1 MLTYPA
7 IDPIIFTVGPLSV
20 RWYGVTYVIAFAAA
34 WLLGRHRAQRSG
46 SIWKPEQIDDLV
58 FYSAIGAIL
67 GGRLGWILF
76 YGIER
81 LREDPWVLFK
91 IWQGGMSFH
100 GGISGVLIATALLAR
115 RQGRRIADMFDFMA
129 PLPCIGILAVRIA
142 NFINGELWGKPTTV
156 PWGFRVDPAQ
166 LQPTQADEAFRLCAR
181 FDINPCVLQ
190 LHATQLYE
198 GLLEG
203 LLTFLILWT
212 FTAKPHPRWA
222 PTGLFLVCYGLAR
235 FAVEFVRVP
244 DENRG
249 YLLFGW
255 VTMGQI
261 LTSPMLIVGALLLVI
276 AYRRNEASGNFGQV
290 PEAPRAPA

>member
-7 IDPIIFTVGPLSV
+7 IDPIIFTLGPLSV

-34 WLLGRHRAQRSG
+34 WLLGRSRARRSG
-46 SIWKPEQIDDLV
+46 SIWKPEHVDDLV

-81 LREDPWVLFK
+81 VREDPWVLFK

-100 GGISGVLIATALLAR
+100 GGISGVLIATAILAR
-115 RQGRRIADMFDFMA
+115 RQGRRVVDMFDFMT
-129 PLPCIGILAVRIA
+129 PLPCIGILAVRVA

-166 LQPTQADEAFRLCAR
+166 LSTTQADEVYRLCGR

-212 FTAKPHPRWA
+212 FTAKPRPRWS
-222 PTGLFLVCYGLAR
+222 PTGLFLVCYGISR

-261 LTSPMLIVGALLLVI
+261 LTTPMLIVGGVLLVL
-276 AYRRNEASGNFGQV
+276 AYRRNEASGNFGTA

>member
-1 MLTYPA
+1 
-7 IDPIIFTVGPLSV
+7 
-20 RWYGVTYVIAFAAA
+20 
-34 WLLGRHRAQRSG
+34 
-46 SIWKPEQIDDLV
+46 V

-76 YGIER
+76 YGAER
-81 LREDPWVLFK
+81 LAEDPLMVFK

-115 RQGRRIADMFDFMA
+115 RQGRRVVDMFDFMA

-142 NFINGELWGKPTTV
+142 NFVNGELWGKTTTV
-156 PWGFRVDPAQ
+156 AWGFRVDPT
-166 LQPTQADEAFRLCAR
+166 LLSSTQADEVFRLCSR
-181 FDINPCVLQ
+181 FDVNPCVLQ

-203 LLTFLILWT
+203 LLTFVILWT
-212 FTAKPHPRWA
+212 FTARPRPRWS
-222 PTGLFLVCYGLAR
+222 PTALFLICYGLSR
-235 FAVEFVRVP
+235 FAVEFLRVP

-255 VTMGQI
+255 VTMGQL
-261 LTSPMLIVGALLLVI
+261 LTIPMLIVGTVLMVV
-276 AYRRNEASGNFGQV
+276 AYRRNEASGNFGVV
-290 PEAPRAPA
+290 PQAPRATA

>member
-7 IDPIIFTVGPLSV
+7 IDPIIFTLGPLSV
-20 RWYGVTYVIAFAAA
+20 RWYGVSYVIAFAAA
-34 WLLGRHRAQRSG
+34 WILGRQRAQRTG
-46 SIWKPEQIDDLV
+46 SIWKPEHIDDLV

-67 GGRLGWILF
+67 GGRLGWIAF
-76 YGIER
+76 YGSER
-81 LREDPWVLFK
+81 LMEDPLLIFK

-115 RQGRRIADMFDFMA
+115 RQGRRVVDMYDFMA
-129 PLPCIGILAVRIA
+129 PLPCVGILSVRIA

-156 PWGFRVDPAQ
+156 AWGFQVDPAK
-166 LQPTQADEAFRLCAR
+166 LHPTQADEVFRLCTR
-181 FDINPCVLQ
+181 FEVNPCVLQ

-203 LLTFLILWT
+203 LATFIVMWV
-212 FTAKPHPRWA
+212 FTAKPRPRWA
-222 PTGLFLVCYGLAR
+222 PTGLFLVCYGISR
-235 FAVEFVRVP
+235 TAVEFVRVP

-249 YLLFGW
+249 YLFLGW

-261 LTSPMLIVGALLLVI
+261 LTLPMLLVGVTLMAV
-276 AYRRNEASGNFGQV
+276 AYRRKDPSGNFDRSV
-290 PEAPRAPA
+290 EAQRAPA